1 MLTFR
6 FLRMTPSPHPKRT
19 HATPRPRA
27 LPRASRLVPPS
38 HPRYRTPRLQT
49 PARLLVAV
57 LLATLLA
64 CAPPD
69 DAPAPAATP
78 TKPTDTTP
86 PTWPEGATAVLTRI
100 GATHVALKWTPAS
113 DNVGVARYHLFV
125 DERFHAEAHGPSTV
139 LAGLAPS
146 QWFQLRVEAQDAAG
160 NTAKYGPTAHV
171 TTDGRCEVGQ
181 APAPRR

>member
-1 MLTFR
+1 MLTFQCPQ
-6 FLRMTPSPHPKRT
+6 MTPSPHPERT
-19 HATPRPRA
+19 HALPHRRA
-27 LPRASRLVPPS
+27 LPRHSGLVPPS
-38 HPRYRTPRLQT
+38 HPLYRTPMLPT

-69 DAPAPAATP
+69 DAPAPAATT
-78 TKPTDTTP
+78 TKSADTTP

-139 LAGLAPS
+139 LAGLAPG
-146 QWFQLRVEAQDAAG
+146 QRFQLRVEAQDAVG
-160 NTAKYGPTAHV
+160 NTATYGPTAHV